1 MMAALFA
8 LLAFAPFASAASDP
22 VETGTTTLTL
32 NNGFTKSLKK
42 KGVKI
47 LKVSPTTLKGAK
59 ATFKVTGGSVD
70 PTTGAGTVNLSGGLK
85 FKAGKK
91 SATVKGLVLDTT
103 KKSLTGNVGG
113 KKLKFGAV
121 AGYSFSRAGFGVSM
135 KIGKLKLTGPAA
147 KQLNKK
153 LGLKGKKVAFKAN
166 AVMGSAKAEEQPLT
180 VTVMPGGNL
189 RLATAEATI
198 KKLLDVKVSI
208 LTQSPT
214 AVVDST
220 PTHPVYDFP
229 ITGGTV
235 APTATAG
242 TIQSAGGLNL
252 VQDLGGGTK
261 TEISLGNFY
270 YDLAAKTVTVEVVA
284 HSTASKELD
293 LGALGRSSIAD
304 VTLTGATVTADPT
317 AHTVSVQNAAAT
329 LQPVSASVLDAFRKV
344 IEGGLVLKLIAE
356 GAPKATAEM
365 IAAEAFAKD
374 HINAGDPLGTFSFT
388 AQTQ

>member
-1 MMAALFA
+1 MTDATQPNKARGKMLPAGIMVAALFA

-22 VETGTTTLTL
+22 VGSGTTTLTL

-42 KGVKI
+42 KGVKV

-70 PTTGAGTVNLSGGLK
+70 PTTGAGTVTLSGGLK

-91 SATVKGLVLDTT
+91 SATVKGLVLNTT

-113 KKLKFGAV
+113 KKVKFGAV

-135 KIGKLKLTGPAA
+135 KIDKLKLTGPAA

-189 RLATAEATI
+189 RLATAEPTI
-198 KKLLDVKVSI
+198 KKLLDVAVKI
-208 LTQSPT
+208 GTQAPT
-214 AVVDST
+214 AEVDPT

-242 TIQSAGGLNL
+242 TIQSAGGLKL
-252 VQDLGGGTK
+252 VQNLGGRDQN
-261 TEISLGNFY
+261 GNHARQHLRRPRGENRHRGSRRAFHRQQRTWTSAPSG
-270 YDLAAKTVTVEVVA
+270 AA
-284 HSTASKELD
+284 
-293 LGALGRSSIAD
+293 RS
-304 VTLTGATVTADPT
+304 PT
-317 AHTVSVQNAAAT
+317 S
-329 LQPVSASVLDAFRKV
+329 R
-344 IEGGLVLKLIAE
+344 
-356 GAPKATAEM
+356 
-365 IAAEAFAKD
+365 
-374 HINAGDPLGTFSFT
+374 
-388 AQTQ
+388 